1 MRKKTVIFKGL
12 LYFVV
17 MFSYLLSTSVF
28 AQDVNVNLRAET
40 WDMQRHGEALL
51 KVPEL
56 SIIMQKWIADPRQII
71 ELRYPGG
78 EEGELWVEEL
88 RDWYIALGVPSNA
101 IQLSPGSD
109 AKDIIN
115 IVLIKLEKKK

>member
-1 MRKKTVIFKGL
+1 MIFKGYL
-12 LYFVV
+12 HLVILC
-17 MFSYLLSTSVF
+17 SYSLSISVF
-28 AQDVNVNLRAET
+28 AQDANVDLPAET

-56 SIIMQKWIADPRQII
+56 STIMKKWMTDPRQII
-71 ELRYPGG
+71 EFRYPGG

-88 RDWYIALGVPSNA
+88 RDWYIALGVPSDA
-101 IQLSPGSD
+101 IQLSLGSD
-109 AKDIIN
+109 AEDIIN